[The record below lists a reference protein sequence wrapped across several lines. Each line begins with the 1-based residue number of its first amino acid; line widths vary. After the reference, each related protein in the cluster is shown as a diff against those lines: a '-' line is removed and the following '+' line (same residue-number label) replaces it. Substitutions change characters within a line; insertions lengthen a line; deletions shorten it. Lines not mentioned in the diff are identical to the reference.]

1 MIVLSAPA
9 SATLTLTRCAGPRDP
24 WRPPSFLGGMK
35 ISGLAVALMALCMAD
50 TLAQVAGGLD
60 LPAERARI
68 SAERARISQTR
79 TEQEAQCQTRFAVT
93 GCVEDVRN
101 RWKGPLAELD
111 RQEQVLGD
119 LDRRQRSTEQALRLE
134 RKASDAQAD
143 AAERSSRA
151 ASELQSRESR
161 AAAKASGPR
170 PAASP
175 RQAKVAPEADRTTG
189 DAAARARAARSPKPA
204 ASPTAQTAASVS
216 PQSAASA
223 SPQAPAPAS
232 RAPARPAS
240 PTGPTPEQAR
250 ANAAAR
256 TERLREAEARKAE
269 VRARQA
275 SRSKP
280 AASDLPT
287 PR

>member
-1 MIVLSAPA
+1 MIALSA
-9 SATLTLTRCAGPRDP
+9 SAWATLTRCGGPCDSRLV
-24 WRPPSFLGGMK
+24 PSVLVWMK
-35 ISGLAVALMALCMAD
+35 NGGLAVALVALCMAD

-68 SAERARISQTR
+68 NAERARIAQTR

-93 GCVEDVRN
+93 GCVEDVRQ
-101 RWKGPLAELD
+101 RLKGPLAELD

-119 LDRRQRSTEQALRLE
+119 LDRRQRSSEQALRLE

-143 AAERSSRA
+143 AAERGSRA

-170 PAASP
+170 PSAGPRPAKGASEIDTTP
-175 RQAKVAPEADRTTG
+175 GDDGVRAP
-189 DAAARARAARSPKPA
+189 AARPTKPVTPA
-204 ASPTAQTAASVS
+204 TAQTAG
-216 PQSAASA
+216 SA
-223 SPQAPAPAS
+223 SPQTAAS
-232 RAPARPAS
+232 PSQSSARPAS
-240 PTGPTPEQAR
+240 PSGPTPEQAR

-280 AASDLPT
+280 AASDLPP